1 MERKKQRRDE
11 ELFKM
16 IIQRI
21 KELREN
27 HDYTQEHV
35 NEYTGLDIPHLEA
48 GRDFPSLTTIAILC
62 KFYNITIV
70 EFFAPLDYP
79 PKEK

>member
-1 MERKKQRRDE
+1 MAKRKQRRDE

-16 IIQRI
+16 VIQRI
-21 KELREN
+21 KSLRET
-27 HDYTQEHV
+27 HHYTQEYV
-35 NEYTGLDIPHLEA
+35 NEYTGLDIPHLET

-70 EFFAPLDYP
+70 EFFSPIDYP
-79 PKEK
+79 AKE

>member
-1 MERKKQRRDE
+1 MAKNKQRRDE

-16 IIQRI
+16 VIQRI
-21 KELREN
+21 KDLREE
-27 HDYTQEHV
+27 HQYTQEYI
-35 NEYTGLDIPHLEA
+35 NNLTGLDIPHLET

-70 EFFAPLDYP
+70 EFFAPIEYP
-79 PKEK
+79 PKS

>member
-1 MERKKQRRDE
+1 MAKRKQRRDE

-16 IIQRI
+16 VIQRI
-21 KELREN
+21 T
-27 HDYTQEHV
+27 HHYTQEYV
-35 NEYTGLDIPHLEA
+35 NEYTGLDIPHLET

-70 EFFAPLDYP
+70 EFFSPIDYP
-79 PKEK
+79 AKE